1 MPSEEFLE
9 FIQDFRVNPAI
20 EHFRM
25 KPFPIQASRE
35 AFDAFPEFLP
45 CPSDVKVETV
55 DEQNVSA
62 EWILAPGAADDRAIL
77 YLHGGCYITGSAN
90 SHREFCAR
98 ISAATGGAVLL
109 LNYRR
114 APEYPC
120 PAAVEDTVAAFH
132 WLRKRG
138 ISASRII
145 IAGESAG
152 GALTLSAMTMLR
164 DARQELP
171 AGGIILSPW
180 VDLDCTGKDP
190 EIPDQ
195 IFTRADLRYLACYY
209 LGSAS
214 PQDPLASPLFADLR
228 GLPPIYIQVGSA
240 EVLLDDSHR
249 LFEKAQKDGV
259 DIKLDVWEGLC
270 HAFQMF
276 PFLPEASE
284 AVERMAGFIDER
296 LR

>member
-1 MPSEEFLE
+1 MPSEEFSD
-9 FIQDFRVNPAI
+9 FIQQFRVHPAI
-20 EHFRM
+20 QHFRM
-25 KPFPIQASRE
+25 KPFPIQASRDV
-35 AFDAFPEFLP
+35 FDAFPEFLP
-45 CPSDVKVETV
+45 CPSDVNVETV
-55 DEQNVSA
+55 DDDGVSA
-62 EWILAPGAADDRAIL
+62 EWIIAPSATDDHAVL

-114 APEYPC
+114 APEHPC
-120 PAAVEDTVAAFH
+120 PAAVEDTVAAFG

-138 ISASRII
+138 IPASRII

-152 GALTLSAMTMLR
+152 GALTLSAMTVLR
-164 DARQELP
+164 DAQEELP
-171 AGGIILSPW
+171 AGGVILSPW
-180 VDLDCTGKDP
+180 VDLECTGKDP

-195 IFTRADLRYLACYY
+195 IFSRADLRYLACYY

-214 PQDPLASPLFADLR
+214 PRDPLASPLYANLR

-240 EVLLDDSHR
+240 EVLLDDSIR
-249 LFEKAQKDGV
+249 LLEKAQKDDV
-259 DIKLDVWEGLC
+259 DVKLDVWEGLC

-276 PFLPEASE
+276 PQLPEASD
-284 AVERMAGFIDER
+284 ALERMARFVNER
-296 LR
+296 LQ